1 MSTPCLCYFNCPL
14 CVGGI
19 NYFCPL
25 CNVTLYTERHL
36 APLNLHPHKPNIG
49 HLIYILSSDI
59 FFKNSIILIFLWN
72 VFDYSVLILEF
83 GTWRRIYLISPLG
96 SSSVKAKP
104 RVINTSLFDLGV
116 KSLHPSRLNMVCCCS
131 GAPVDFQTMYHSCQP
146 DQQSQFSACSIFVHM
161 GNTWFF
167 FIESHFIDLSLIS
180 NSENVHVLLPSLTQ

>member
-1 MSTPCLCYFNCPL
+1 MPL
-14 CVGGI
+14 LFWLSAVCGE
-19 NYFCPL
+19 NKSF
-25 CNVTLYTERHL
+25 
-36 APLNLHPHKPNIG
+36 
-49 HLIYILSSDI
+49 LSSLQHNFIHWKTPGSSKSPSSQTKHRPSYLYFIIII

-72 VFDYSVLILEF
+72 VFDYSILILEF

-131 GAPVDFQTMYHSCQP
+131 GAPVDFQTIYHSCQP

-161 GNTWFF
+161 GDTWFF